1 MILSFQGK
9 TPRIAKG
16 VYVAPSADIIGDVE
30 IAEHSSV
37 WFQVVIRGD
46 VHSVR
51 IGSCTNIQD
60 GSVLHV
66 HRGEYA
72 LTLGDYVTVGHAVT
86 LHGCTI
92 ESTCLIGMGATI
104 LNNARVGTGSI
115 IAAGALVTEDTIIPP
130 QSLFMGV
137 PAKFIR
143 RLKEAEQEKIL
154 RYARNYLEYK
164 EIYLKE
170 QSSSFPSA

>member
-1 MILSFQGK
+1 
-9 TPRIAKG
+9 
-16 VYVAPSADIIGDVE
+16 
-30 IAEHSSV
+30 
-37 WFQVVIRGD
+37 
-46 VHSVR
+46 
-51 IGSCTNIQD
+51 
-60 GSVLHV
+60 
-66 HRGEYA
+66 
-72 LTLGDYVTVGHAVT
+72 

-92 ESTCLIGMGATI
+92 ESNCLIGMGATI

-115 IAAGALVTEDTIIPP
+115 IAAGALVTEDTVIPP

-154 RYARNYLEYK
+154 RYATNYLEYK